1 MAFPVNLAT
10 KIRSQI
16 SISSVIAK
24 KVKLKKKGKDFLGL
38 CPFHQEKTPSFTVN
52 DAKGLYYCFGCGA
65 GGDVVKFVSETEKI
79 TYGEAIK
86 KIAYDFNLELPKN
99 HKTNHLLPRK
109 YLILNTILQFFKQN
123 LQNNLSAQQYLISRG
138 LNEATINFFQLGFAN
153 NSYSDLVDLL
163 LKQNFST
170 AEILETGIFGHK
182 DNKIFNKFRQRI
194 IFPIYNHQQQ
204 VISFGGRC
212 LDGSL
217 PKYLNSA
224 ETNFF
229 KKSQILYN
237 FACAKKNINTLDFA
251 LLVEGY
257 IDVISLHQYGFLN
270 TVSGLGT
277 AISEH
282 HLQQLFGITNKV
294 ISCLDGDQAG
304 IRAGR
309 RLVDISLPLIDNN
322 KSLSF
327 VFLPNKLDPDD
338 FLKLH
343 GKENFQNL
351 LNNSVNLS
359 QVVFDFALQDL
370 GIDKHQIKIS
380 AEQKINLEEFLKQ
393 KLNLIKNISCKKHF
407 ANFFREQLF
416 LLGRNTKYYH
426 KNLEK
431 KPEKTLEKT
440 SLPILIFNQHEN
452 ILLSIL
458 AFIIKFP
465 NLIDYTDENFNF
477 RELTLQHS
485 RLDDFKDFI
494 INYCDENNE
503 NRQLFE
509 LLITRITNSE
519 FSIYLNEL
527 QNKMHQPACNQHH
540 LEKKLQILLLKNLVL
555 HVENQYQ
562 QATKHA
568 NFGFV
573 QLQELLRY
581 KTDISRQ
588 IQQLE
593 QHIFED
599 DK

>member
-1 MAFPVNLAT
+1 MAFPVNFAAQ
-10 KIRSQI
+10 IRSQVA
-16 SISSVIAK
+16 ISSVIAK

-65 GGDVVKFVSETEKI
+65 GGDAVKFISETEKL

-86 KIAYDFNLELPKN
+86 KLAYDFNIELPKN
-99 HKTNHLLPRK
+99 HKTNHSLPKK

-123 LQNNLSAQQYLISRG
+123 LQNNLSAQQYLINRG
-138 LNEATINFFQLGFAN
+138 LSEATINFFQLGFAN

-163 LKQNFST
+163 QKQHFST

-204 VISFGGRC
+204 VIAFGGRC

-229 KKSQILYN
+229 KKSQVLYN
-237 FACAKKNINTLDFA
+237 FAFAKKNISNLDYA

-257 IDVISLHQYGFLN
+257 IDAISLHQYGFLN

-282 HLQQLFGITNKV
+282 HLQQLFGITHK
-294 ISCLDGDQAG
+294 IIGCLDGDQAG
-304 IRAGR
+304 IRATK
-309 RLVDISLPLIDNN
+309 RLIDISLPLIDNN
-322 KSLSF
+322 KSISF
-327 VFLPNKLDPDD
+327 VFLPNNLDPDD

-351 LNNSVNLS
+351 VNNSVNLS
-359 QVVFDFALQDL
+359 QAIFDFALQDF
-370 GIDKHQIKIS
+370 GIDKQQTKIS
-380 AEQKINLEEFLKQ
+380 AEQKINLEEFFKQ
-393 KLNLIKNISCKKHF
+393 KLNLIKNTSCKKHF
-407 ANFFREQLF
+407 ANFFKEQLF
-416 LLGRNTKYYH
+416 LLGRNTKYYN
-426 KNLEK
+426 KNLDKSTEK
-431 KPEKTLEKT
+431 A
-440 SLPILIFNQHEN
+440 SLPIFIFNQHEN

-465 NLIDYTDENFNF
+465 NLIDYTDKNFNF
-477 RELTLQHS
+477 RELVFQHS
-485 RLDDFKDFI
+485 KLDDFKDFI

-503 NRQLFE
+503 NPQLTE
-509 LLITRITNSE
+509 LLLAKITNSE

-527 QNKMHQPACNQHH
+527 QNKMHLPACNNKH
-540 LEKKLQILLLKNLVL
+540 LEQKLQILLLKNLVL
-555 HVENQYQ
+555 NVENQYQ
-562 QATKHA
+562 QAIKNV
-568 NFGFV
+568 NFGFL

-581 KTDISRQ
+581 KTNIFSE

-593 QHIFED
+593 QQIFED
-599 DK
+599 E

>member
-1 MAFPVNLAT
+1 MAFPVNFAT
-10 KIRSQI
+10 QIRSQI
-16 SISSVIAK
+16 VISSVVSK
-24 KVKLKKKGKDFLGL
+24 KIKLKKKGKDFLGL

-52 DAKGLYYCFGCGA
+52 DTKGLYYCFGCGA
-65 GGDVVKFVSETEKI
+65 GGDVVKFVSETEKL
-79 TYGEAIK
+79 TYSEAIK
-86 KIAYDFNLELPKN
+86 KLAYDFNLELPKN
-99 HKTNHLLPRK
+99 HKTSHFLSKK

-163 LKQNFST
+163 QKQHFST
-170 AEILETGIFGHK
+170 AEILETGIFGHR

-204 VISFGGRC
+204 VIAFGGRC

-229 KKSQILYN
+229 KKSQVLYN
-237 FACAKKNINTLDFA
+237 FAFAKKNISNLDYA

-282 HLQQLFGITNKV
+282 HLQQLFGITSKI

-304 IRAGR
+304 IRATK
-309 RLVDISLPLIDNN
+309 RLIDISLPLIDNN
-322 KSLSF
+322 KSISF

-343 GKENFQNL
+343 GKENFQTL
-351 LNNSVNLS
+351 LNSSVNLS
-359 QVVFDFALQDL
+359 QAIFDFALQDL
-370 GIDKHQIKIS
+370 SIDKHQIKIS

-407 ANFFREQLF
+407 TNFFREQVF
-416 LLGRNTKYYH
+416 LLGRNTQYYN
-426 KNLEK
+426 KNLDK
-431 KPEKTLEKT
+431 STKKT
-440 SLPILIFNQHEN
+440 SLPVFIFNQHEN

-465 NLIDYTDENFNF
+465 NLIDYTDQNFNF
-477 RELTLQHS
+477 RELTLQHPK
-485 RLDDFKDFI
+485 LDDFKDFI

-503 NRQLFE
+503 NPQLTE
-509 LLITRITNSE
+509 LLLAKITNSE

-527 QNKMHQPACNQHH
+527 QNKMHLPACNNKH

-555 HVENQYQ
+555 NVENQYQ
-562 QATKHA
+562 QATKNV
-568 NFGFV
+568 NFGFL

-581 KTDISRQ
+581 KNNTSRQ

-599 DK
+599 VNT